1 MEGIIGSIIIGI
13 LAGFAAGKLM
23 RGGGFGCLCNLLL
36 GIFGGLVGGWL
47 FSLLNIE
54 WGGLIGQLGTAIVGA
69 VVILWIAN
77 RFKK

>member
-1 MEGIIGSIIIGI
+1 MSS
-13 LAGFAAGKLM
+13 
-23 RGGGFGCLCNLLL
+23 LCIPLT
-36 GIFGGLVGGWL
+36 GWL